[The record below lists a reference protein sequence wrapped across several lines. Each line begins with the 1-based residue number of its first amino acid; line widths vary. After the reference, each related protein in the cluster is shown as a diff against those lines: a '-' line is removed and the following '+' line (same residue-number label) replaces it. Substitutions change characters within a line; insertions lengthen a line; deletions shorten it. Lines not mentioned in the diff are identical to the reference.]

1 MKILYIHDWKVASKS
16 ASPCHLICQTFK
28 FQPIN
33 SIVRPQLRTLDQ
45 GFNVWS
51 MLYNLQQIPVLGH
64 VLVSQ
69 SFTECVRLEVHWP
82 IDKLRSCYRSER
94 KLEVGAISL
103 SASWIM
109 RLYFLLAIFFFKK
122 KKWSTVILTSTP
134 LKLRHSTICFSH
146 LLHYFSKLQNFT
158 FCSLCLPYLT
168 HQIQVLQFLL
178 MSRWV
183 ESSVI
188 NEGDIQNII

>member
-45 GFNVWS
+45 GFNVSS
-51 MLYNLQQIPVLGH
+51 MLHNLQQIPVLGY

-69 SFTECVRLEVHWP
+69 SFTECVFLEVHWP
-82 IDKLRSCYRSER
+82 IDKLRSRYRC
-94 KLEVGAISL
+94 
-103 SASWIM
+103 SAWSGNNKSQCFM
-109 RLYFLLAIFFFKK
+109 NHEALFPFSHFFLKK

-134 LKLRHSTICFSH
+134 LKLHHSTICFSH

-158 FCSLCLPYLT
+158 FCSLPSLPYLT